1 MNAISSILVITP
13 DAAQAA
19 TADGMDNQT
28 WYTIGAVIGFLL
40 LIYLAFV
47 LLKPEKF

>member
-1 MNAISSILVITP
+1 MNTISSILIIAP

-19 TADGMDNQT
+19 TADGMDSQT
-28 WYTIGAVIGFLL
+28 WYTIGAFIGFLL
-40 LIYLAFV
+40 LIYLAYV